1 MRTVKSSPNIM
12 AIAARSAAALAF
24 VLGLASAAMAQIPG
38 ALSQKSPDAAESV
51 ARVQQNGRVR
61 IIVMFQAPASVSEVR
76 PESESIAA
84 AKAQVAAIKDA
95 IIAAHFGSATAPRPG
110 PDFARGLTRF
120 EITPGFAV
128 TVTRA
133 ELEALAAY
141 PNGEHQLRPCRAA
154 EPDRQRAPDRHA
166 QATPAGL
173 ECLHAALDHR
183 LALGLGRHRAPGG
196 DRLVQPGFEGLLYWF
211 HVFLHAFRSDRQRSG
226 RPARQSTCDWPDDCR
241 QLGSF
246 AFRASSHTGRIGQT
260 EARGS
265 CSGAARLSKSLPL
278 SPPPPSG
285 AST

>member
-1 MRTVKSSPNIM
+1 MRTVTRSPNIM

-141 PNGEHQLRPCRAA
+141 PNGASINYDRAVPPSLIDSVPLIGMPKQPQPASNASMRPSIIAW
-154 EPDRQRAPDRHA
+154 PLGSVVIVRQVGIASSN
-166 QATPAGL
+166 QASKACCIGSMFSSTP
-173 ECLHAALDHR
+173 
-183 LALGLGRHRAPGG
+183 LGRIASVQAAP
-196 DRLVQPGFEGLLYWF
+196 RVNP
-211 HVFLHAFRSDRQRSG
+211 HA
-226 RPARQSTCDWPDDCR
+226 
-241 QLGSF
+241 
-246 AFRASSHTGRIGQT
+246 TGRMIVGN
-260 EARGS
+260 
-265 CSGAARLSKSLPL
+265 
-278 SPPPPSG
+278 
-285 AST
+285 